1 MLTFAKGTPAVH
13 GIADHEVAGVV
24 YPGPGRITEKGQVL
38 DGPGLT
44 IYRNVTVRG
53 NTFVANGRFLDV
65 GATEGVAVS
74 ANRILTP
81 QGGTPTSDVRVYGS
95 SGFDAAATVHQHV
108 CEVAGTSVPCSVAVE
123 R

>member
-1 MLTFAKGTPAVH
+1 MKHP
-13 GIADHEVAGVV
+13 DSV

-81 QGGTPTSDVRVYGS
+81 QGGRQSKSRGS
-95 SGFDAAATVHQHV
+95 EINMASRWLICRTGACPIQ
-108 CEVAGTSVPCSVAVE
+108 
-123 R
+123 